1 MMNKHFATAFVAVS
15 ALLAMTSHDA
25 FARSQSHA
33 HGVRPAHIRE
43 AHVVRA
49 RHVARTGHSVRTA
62 HGVRTAHVVRE
73 AAFHPAAG
81 DVTAWVGESGKASF
95 YSQAYNGR
103 RSASGVRFD
112 QESMT
117 AAHAWLPF
125 GTKVRV
131 VLAGTDRSVIVT
143 ITDRIYSQHRVLD
156 LSRAAASELG
166 IIRRGVAQVT
176 LNPV

>member
-1 MMNKHFATAFVAVS
+1 MNKHFATAFVAVS

-25 FARSQSHA
+25 FARSPS
-33 HGVRPAHIRE
+33 HGVRPAHVRE
-43 AHVVRA
+43 AHVHRTRHVVRA
-49 RHVARTGHSVRTA
+49 GHSVRTA
-62 HGVRTAHVVRE
+62 HGIRTAHVVRE
-73 AAFHPAAG
+73 AAFHPAVNG
-81 DVTAWVGESGKASF
+81 DAAAWMGEAGKASF

-131 VLAGTDRSVIVT
+131 VLAGTNRSVIVT
-143 ITDRIYSQHRVLD
+143 ITDRIYSQHRIVD

-166 IIRRGVAQVT
+166 IIQRGLAEVT

>member
-25 FARSQSHA
+25 FARSPS
-33 HGVRPAHIRE
+33 HGVRPSHVRE
-43 AHVVRA
+43 AHLHRT
-49 RHVARTGHSVRTA
+49 RHIAHSGHSVRTA
-62 HGVRTAHVVRE
+62 HGIRTAHVVRE

-81 DVTAWVGESGKASF
+81 DVTAWMGESGKASF

-103 RSASGVRFD
+103 RSASGIRFD

-131 VLAGTDRSVIVT
+131 VLAGTDRSVVVT
-143 ITDRIYSQHRVLD
+143 ITDRIYSQHRVVD
-156 LSRAAASELG
+156 LSRAAATELG
-166 IIRRGVAQVT
+166 IIRRGVAEVT

>member
-1 MMNKHFATAFVAVS
+1 MNKHIATAFVAVS
-15 ALLAMTSHDA
+15 ALLAATSHGA
-25 FARSQSHA
+25 FARSPS
-33 HGVRPAHIRE
+33 HGVRPTHAVREAHVSRTKHLARAAHVVRTAHVGRA

-49 RHVARTGHSVRTA
+49 
-62 HGVRTAHVVRE
+62 

-81 DVTAWVGESGKASF
+81 DATAWIGESGTASY
-95 YSQAYNGR
+95 YSQTYNGR

-112 QESMT
+112 QGLMT

-131 VLAGTDRSVIVT
+131 VLAGTDRSVVVT
-143 ITDRIYSQHRVLD
+143 ITDRIYSQHRVVD
-156 LSRAAASELG
+156 LSRAAASQLG
-166 IIRRGVAQVT
+166 IIQSGVAKVT

>member
-15 ALLAMTSHDA
+15 ALLAATSHGA
-25 FARSQSHA
+25 LARSPS
-33 HGVRPAHIRE
+33 HGVRPAHAVRE
-43 AHVVRA
+43 AHVTRAKHLVRTTHILRTAHAVRAAHVVRA
-49 RHVARTGHSVRTA
+49 
-62 HGVRTAHVVRE
+62 

-81 DVTAWVGESGKASF
+81 DVSAWVGETGTASY
-95 YSQAYNGR
+95 YSQAYHGR

-112 QESMT
+112 QGSMT

-131 VLAGTDRSVIVT
+131 VLAGTSRSVVVT
-143 ITDRIYSQHRVLD
+143 ITDRIYSHHRVVD
-156 LSRAAASELG
+156 LSRAAASQLG
-166 IIRRGVAQVT
+166 IIQSGLAKVT

>member
-1 MMNKHFATAFVAVS
+1 MNKHFATAFVAVS
-15 ALLAMTSHDA
+15 ALLAMSSHDA
-25 FARSQSHA
+25 FARSPS

-43 AHVVRA
+43 AHVTRSRHIARAGHHPVRI
-49 RHVARTGHSVRTA
+49 A
-62 HGVRTAHVVRE
+62 HGVRAAHVVRE
-73 AAFHPAAG
+73 AAFHPAVTG
-81 DVTAWVGESGKASF
+81 DATAWMGESGKASF

-103 RSASGVRFD
+103 RSASGIRFD

-131 VLAGTDRSVIVT
+131 VLAGTNRSVIVT
-143 ITDRIYSQHRVLD
+143 ITDRIYSRHRIVD
-156 LSRAAASELG
+156 LSHAAASQLG
-166 IIRRGVAQVT
+166 IIRRGLAEVT